1 MLKNQRLT
9 LALALALGSSQAFAL
24 GLGTIDVRS
33 KLNEQLVAEIPIL
46 GSNAQELAALQVR
59 LASAEA
65 FSRVG
70 IDRPTI
76 LSANLQFAIDTDKK
90 GNPVIRVTTPSTV
103 REPFLNFLLEI
114 EWGRGRLMRE
124 FTVLLDPPVIAK
136 AKVAPVAAPPRRT
149 EPARPSQPVQ
159 PTPAT
164 DLAQPPDMAQP
175 TTPAP
180 ATRPEATTAP
190 AAEPQ
195 RPVQT
200 ALAKPVE
207 PKMDYGPVQSGET
220 LWSIAERMR
229 PNEQVSMNQMMIAI
243 QAINPEAFIDGN
255 INRLKRGA
263 VLRIPS
269 ADQLAAVGQQ
279 AAAAQVIEQTR
290 EWRALSEQTASTL
303 QPEAPAATRP
313 RAEPTT
319 ARDRARLELVPP
331 RGEVSGEAA
340 QSGAAS
346 EGRGAELRAELS
358 RTQEQLQAAEQEAR
372 ELQSR
377 VSDLESMQENQ
388 QKLIQ
393 LKDSQLA
400 EAQSRIAELEAARGA
415 ESGAAAASSDASTD
429 SGSEPVAMAEPPPA
443 EAEPLPTE
451 EPKPAPAKPT
461 PAVPAPA
468 AEAPPPEPATPW
480 YLQPLNLGLILAGLA
495 AIGLGGMAMR
505 TKRRKHEVA
514 APSGGGN
521 RKTSIAESFAAGA
534 AAGTAAG
541 SAEVDEEGRLLDAI
555 GEQPD
560 DLNHHLALVRYYYD
574 RDDVSAFEG
583 AVEAMNAQVFDPEDM
598 RWKQVEAMGRELLP
612 DHPLFVAATQPP
624 PAATAPA
631 SPSQD
636 LAWDAEPEP
645 EPARSPQAN
654 DVDWSAQD
662 SATTGAFAMED
673 LDRMATAQS
682 SSAEPDDAGLEYE
695 PLPAD
700 DLADEGQPSAT
711 AFDVSRDEL
720 VGVDEG
726 SLDLDAGGG
735 AGGGSN
741 EEAAA
746 TKLELARAY
755 LDMGDVEGARGMLEE
770 VAQEGNPGQRAEAKR
785 LIDEIR

>member
-46 GSNAQELAALQVR
+46 GSNTQEIDALQVR

-76 LSANLQFAIDTDKK
+76 LSANLQFSVDTDKK
-90 GNPVIRVTTPSTV
+90 GNPVIRVTTPSKV
-103 REPFLNFLLEI
+103 RDPFLNFLIEI

-136 AKVAPVAAPPRRT
+136 AKIAPATAPPRRA
-149 EPARPSQPVQ
+149 EPARPSAPPQPAPSQ
-159 PTPAT
+159 
-164 DLAQPPDMAQP
+164 DLAKPPEMAAP
-175 TTPAP
+175 STPAP
-180 ATRPEATTAP
+180 ATPAARPEATTAP
-190 AAEPQ
+190 ATEPQ
-195 RPVQT
+195 RPVQS

-207 PKMDYGPVQSGET
+207 PKMDYGPVQEGET
-220 LWSIAERMR
+220 LWSIAQRMR
-229 PNEQVSMNQMMIAI
+229 PNDQVSMDQMMIAI

-269 ADQLAAVGQQ
+269 SDQLAAVGQQ
-279 AAAAQVIEQTR
+279 AAAAQVIEQSR
-290 EWRALSEQTASTL
+290 EWRALAEQSTSTL

-313 RAEPTT
+313 RTEPAN

-340 QSGAAS
+340 QSGAAA
-346 EGRGAELRAELS
+346 GGQGAELRAELT
-358 RTQEQLQAAEQEAR
+358 RTREQLEAAEQEAT

-377 VSDLESMQENQ
+377 VSDLESMQQNQ
-388 QKLIQ
+388 QKLID

-400 EAQSRIAELEAARGA
+400 EAQSRIAELEAQRGEDSTSA
-415 ESGAAAASSDASTD
+415 SAAVDMPDESSEPDEATSPA
-429 SGSEPVAMAEPPPA
+429 GSEPVAMSEPEPA
-443 EAEPLPTE
+443 PAEPLPAEQPAAT
-451 EPKPAPAKPT
+451 PAPAQ
-461 PAVPAPA
+461 PAAADTSA
-468 AEAPPPEPATPW
+468 AEAEKPW
-480 YLQPLNLGLILAGLA
+480 YLQPLNLGLLLAGLA
-495 AIGLGGMAMR
+495 GIVLAGLTMQA
-505 TKRRKHEVA
+505 KRRKA
-514 APSGGGN
+514 QAQSQGGGN
-521 RKTSIAESFAAGA
+521 GRKSSIADSFSSGAGA
-534 AAGTAAG
+534 AVAVA
-541 SAEVDEEGRLLDAI
+541 SQNVDEEGRLLDAI

-560 DLNHHLALVRYYYD
+560 DLNHHLALVRYYYE

-612 DHPLFVAATQPP
+612 DHPLFIAATQPP
-624 PAATAPA
+624 PAAAAPA
-631 SPSQD
+631 QD
-636 LAWDAEPEP
+636 LSWDAEPASAQAT
-645 EPARSPQAN
+645 EPAATPS
-654 DVDWSAQD
+654 DVDWSSGD
-662 SATTGAFAMED
+662 SATTGSFAMED
-673 LDRMATAQS
+673 IERMAASQDDS
-682 SSAEPDDAGLEYE
+682 GGIDFEPA
-695 PLPAD
+695 
-700 DLADEGQPSAT
+700 ADEMPSASS
-711 AFDVSRDEL
+711 FDVSRDEL
-720 VGVDEG
+720 VGGEA
-726 SLDLDAGGG
+726 SLDLDMESGSG
-735 AGGGSN
+735 AGENN

-770 VAQEGNPGQRAEAKR
+770 VVQEGNPGQRAEAKR